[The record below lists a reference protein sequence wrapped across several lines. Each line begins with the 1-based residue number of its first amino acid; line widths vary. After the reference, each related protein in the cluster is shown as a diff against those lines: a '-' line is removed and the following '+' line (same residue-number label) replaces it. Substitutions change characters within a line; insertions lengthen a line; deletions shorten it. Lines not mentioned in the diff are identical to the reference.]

1 MLNHKPEERPAREL
15 RRAQAANKEKAL
27 IRKTC
32 KNCGEEFETTN
43 IKKKTCS

>member
-1 MLNHKPEERPAREL
+1 MPSQKRGSQG
-15 RRAQAANKEKAL
+15 AQKSPGGDKEKAL

-43 IKKKTCS
+43 IKKKTYS